1 MKNLT
6 KFGKLFCMGLAIALA
21 LGSCSPK
28 EEPVKNIIYLIGD
41 GMGFGA
47 VSSLLLTED
56 SLTGFE
62 QQAVIG
68 LSETCSANNHVTDSP
83 AGGTALAT
91 AVRSAN
97 GRVGVDINGVPLESI
112 LMKAQKF
119 GKKSGIVVNTTLT
132 EATPAAFYAHVL
144 DRSRGYE
151 IADHF
156 VKSGVDVA
164 IGSGLSAFINRP
176 DSVDHTATLINDGY
190 DVYLNWSDVL
200 ASESDK
206 FVGILPMDAVHRR
219 NKNKTQAGAAD
230 GAQVCLAARLAS
242 GGESATSG
250 SSAAASGDI
259 SVSGDVAEN
268 AVGKQNEPELY
279 LEKAVAKALQL
290 LHKKGKE
297 SGFFLMIESAIIDG
311 YGHNNDSEGMI
322 EEMQEFD
329 RTLQFLIKYVNKYP
343 NTLLVVTADH
353 ETGGTCV
360 AYNEHTPG
368 QKDTVKL
375 SFNTKGHT
383 GTVVPVFAYGAGAK
397 YFGGVMKNTDIP
409 LRMELLMR
417 QK

>member
-1 MKNLT
+1 MKKVT
-6 KFGKLFCMGLAIALA
+6 KFERVFGLLLVAVLTFA
-21 LGSCSPK
+21 SCTPK

-91 AVRSAN
+91 AVRTAN

-112 LMKAQKF
+112 LMKAQQM

-132 EATPAAFYAHVL
+132 EATPAAFYANVL
-144 DRSRGYE
+144 DRSRGFE

-200 ASESDK
+200 DSESDK
-206 FVGILPMDAVHRR
+206 FVGILPMAAVHRR

-230 GAQVCLAARLAS
+230 GAQVCLAAKLAS
-242 GGESATSG
+242 GGDSATSSG
-250 SSAAASGDI
+250 AAAGGDI
-259 SVSGDVAEN
+259 SVSGDVAQN

-279 LEKAVAKALQL
+279 LEKAVAKALQV

-360 AYNEHTPG
+360 SYNEHTPG

-383 GTVVPVFAYGAGAK
+383 GTVVPIFAYGAGAK